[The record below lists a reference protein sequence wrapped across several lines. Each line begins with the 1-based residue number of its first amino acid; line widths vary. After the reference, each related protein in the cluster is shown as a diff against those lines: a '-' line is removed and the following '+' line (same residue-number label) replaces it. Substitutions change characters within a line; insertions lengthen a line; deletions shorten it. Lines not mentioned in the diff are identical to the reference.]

1 MEKSRTSKPPI
12 SEKVAIAGTGRVAQ
26 AMGRLLA
33 ENGAAVVAVG
43 GRNPERARAAAA
55 FIGRKIAAVPIAA
68 LPQHAQRILVAVADD
83 AIEEVARLL
92 AGAGLRQGIVLHTCG
107 AMGAEALRPLAEAGV
122 RCGTIH
128 PLQSLASARQGLG
141 SLPGSVFAIDGDTAA
156 LAWARE
162 LALKLSG
169 RAVEVPPKRRPLYH
183 AAAVM
188 AGNYVI
194 ALIDAAAI
202 LMVAAGFDPKAGRRA
217 LGPLVETSVANAL
230 REGTAEAL
238 TGPVQRGDV
247 ETVSR
252 HLEALRSAPETV
264 QRLYCAAGLHA
275 VQVALRRGLAPEK
288 AAALEA
294 LFRTR
299 GGEDA

>member
-1 MEKSRTSKPPI
+1 MEKPRPSKP
-12 SEKVAIAGTGRVAQ
+12 SLSDKVAIAGTGRVAQ

-33 ENGAAVVAVG
+33 ENGVPVVAVG
-43 GRNPERARAAAA
+43 GRNSEHARAAAA
-55 FIGRKIAAVPIAA
+55 FIGRKVAAVPIAA
-68 LPQHAQRILVAVADD
+68 LPQHAQRILVAVADEV
-83 AIEEVARLL
+83 IEEVARIL
-92 AGAGLRQGIVLHTCG
+92 AGAGMRQGIVLHTCG
-107 AMGAEALRPLAEAGV
+107 AMGAEALRPLAEVGV
-122 RCGTIH
+122 SCGAIH

-141 SLPGSVFAIDGDTAA
+141 SLPESVFAIDGDPAA

-162 LALKLSG
+162 LVRKLGG
-169 RAVEVPPKRRPLYH
+169 RAVEVPPERRPLYH

-194 ALIDAAAI
+194 ALIDAAAM
-202 LMVAAGFDPKAGRRA
+202 LMVAAGFDSKAGRGA

-252 HLEALRSAPETV
+252 HLKSLRSAPETV
-264 QRLYCAAGLHA
+264 QELYRAAGLHA
-275 VQVALRRGLAPEK
+275 VQVARRRGLAPEK

-294 LFRTR
+294 LFRTH
-299 GGEDA
+299 GGEHA